1 MPSPL
6 LYRILVRRTSLMARS
21 RNEKR
26 RLRRPREADF
36 SMIENIPLDHVEIA
50 HLRLRRFRKKRKA
63 APADIVSSG
72 ARGMKAA
79 IRGAVGVCL
88 TFLLGYVLLTLVR

>member
-1 MPSPL
+1 
-6 LYRILVRRTSLMARS
+6 MARS
-21 RNEKR
+21 RNEKSRSR
-26 RLRRPREADF
+26 RLRETDPSA
-36 SMIENIPLDHVEIA
+36 IENIPLDHVEIV
-50 HLRLRRFRKKRKA
+50 HLRLRKFRKKPKA